1 MGCGSM
7 VFPMLVSFALK
18 EDQHLWF
25 LTMLAVAIFSA
36 LTIYLQ
42 FLFTRERVTEEGRA
56 DTETPAK
63 SATLGESSS
72 RPLPVTRM
80 WWIVMAFYMLF
91 QWSGAVMK
99 NGSMSYFCKWGSG
112 QHFLRHG
119 GRMGCLP
126 GVGSASWALSRWP

>member
-1 MGCGSM
+1 M

-18 EDQHLWF
+18 ENQHLWF

-63 SATLGESSS
+63 SATLGEQ
-72 RPLPVTRM
+72 LKAVTGDRM

-91 QWSGAVMK
+91 QWSGAMK
-99 NGSMSYFCKWGSG
+99 NGSMSYF
-112 QHFLRHG
+112 
-119 GRMGCLP
+119 
-126 GVGSASWALSRWP
+126 